1 MEYPALR
8 KCHSGVKLHQFE
20 AIISC
25 MNGVETKN
33 CPANPAI
40 AILGVPFDNV
50 TPDEARALI
59 NQMLASRQPHYLVI
73 ADIDFAV
80 RAQGDE
86 ELRHILFDAHM
97 VFCQGAP
104 LAWACRLLGN
114 SLPERLT
121 ASGLAPLLLNIAN
134 EKKLRLFLVGAPEDT
149 LTGLVTKIKSIYPK
163 IEVTGAAPDSLNLL
177 NMDHAAL
184 RKKILEARP
193 DILFV
198 ALGCPLQEKWIAMH
212 YQSLGVPVVLGVGAT
227 AEFLS
232 AQTSNSELTF
242 ATRLSR
248 LPSRLFHRFIRDPWI
263 FSWILLA
270 QWWQLR
276 PRSTPGG
283 ALHVSSPVKAGDT
296 WQWVRLPE
304 RLDLAAIRNDVLLVD
319 QVLADGRHCL
329 LQLNQVDFI
338 DSTGIGL
345 LIRLHKKIRATG
357 RQLILLDPSPAV
369 KRALALMHLQDFFTT
384 ASDFDAAQEIIET
397 REQEQAQTVK
407 PATPAATPGPLVWQG
422 EITAVNA
429 NDVWRMTEKYIAGAA
444 PPSSGVA
451 IDLTNVRFID
461 STGLGIMIRARK
473 LALLRGVKL
482 QFTGA
487 QSAVRNVLRLAQVES
502 FLLGDG
508 MKTA

>member
-1 MEYPALR
+1 
-8 KCHSGVKLHQFE
+8 
-20 AIISC
+20 
-25 MNGVETKN
+25 MNGVIEPKTY
-33 CPANPAI
+33 PANPAI

-50 TPDEARALI
+50 TPAEAAVLI
-59 NQMLASRQPHYLVI
+59 GHMLASRQPHYLVT

-80 RAQGDE
+80 QAQVDD
-86 ELRHILFDAHM
+86 ELRHILFDAHL
-97 VFCQGAP
+97 VLCDGAP
-104 LAWACRLLGN
+104 LAWASRLLGN
-114 SLPERLT
+114 SLPERL
-121 ASGLAPLLLNIAN
+121 AGADLAPLLLRLAT
-134 EKKLRLFLVGAPEDT
+134 EKNRRLFFLGAASDAADQVVAKLKAT
-149 LTGLVTKIKSIYPK
+149 HPK
-163 IEVTGAAPDSLNLL
+163 LDVTGAAPNSLNLL
-177 NMDHAAL
+177 EMDHEAV
-184 RKKILEARP
+184 RKSISEARP

-198 ALGCPLQEKWIAMH
+198 AFGCPVQEKWIAMH
-212 YQSLGVPVVLGVGAT
+212 YQSLGVPVVVGVGNT
-227 AEFLS
+227 GDFLA
-232 AQTSNSELTF
+232 AQTGDAELSFT
-242 ATRLSR
+242 TRLA
-248 LPSRLFHRFIRDPWI
+248 RFPRRFFRRYIKDPWI

-276 PRSTPGG
+276 PRPAASGPIQ
-283 ALHVSSPVKAGDT
+283 VSAPIQAEET

-329 LQLNQVDFI
+329 LQLDKVEFI

-369 KRALALMHLQDFFTT
+369 KRALALMHLQDFFAT
-384 ASDFDAAQEIIET
+384 ATDFNSAQQLIET
-397 REQEQAQTVK
+397 RDQELADAVRPG
-407 PATPAATPGPLVWQG
+407 PADAAEPLVWRG

-429 NDVWRMTEKYIAGAA
+429 SDVWRLTEKRITTAV
-444 PPSSGVA
+444 PPSSSVA
-451 IDLTNVRFID
+451 IDLSNVRFID

-502 FLLGDG
+502 FLLGDV
-508 MKTA
+508 A